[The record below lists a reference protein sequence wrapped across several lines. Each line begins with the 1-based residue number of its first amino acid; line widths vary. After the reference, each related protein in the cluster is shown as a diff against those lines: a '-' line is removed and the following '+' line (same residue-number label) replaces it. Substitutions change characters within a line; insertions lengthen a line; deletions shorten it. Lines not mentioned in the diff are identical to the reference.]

1 VNRKPTLHLFEGCG
15 IELEYILV
23 NSKSLDVLPVSDR
36 VLHSKA
42 GSYVNEV
49 INSAAGWSN
58 EFALHVMEIK
68 NNRPVPSLS
77 GLGLMLQEQVVQIN
91 RILEK
96 WEGRLMPS
104 GMHPWMQPSRQTRL
118 WNHRDR
124 KIYETYDRIFGC
136 FSHGWANI
144 QSLHINL
151 SFNGDEEFGRLHAAV
166 RLLLPLIPA
175 LAASSP
181 VVEGKA
187 SGIMDNRLVFYR
199 KNQIPVPSISG
210 DIIPEPIFTRSEYE
224 GRILQKMYDDIAG
237 YDTEGILRHEW
248 LNSRGAIPRFQRS
261 AMEIRLADT
270 QECPMADIAVASAVV
285 SVLKSLVNNRWTSR
299 QEQAAWPVEPL
310 LPILE
315 KTISS
320 GEAAVIEDPE
330 YLGAFGY
337 PEKQARAAD
346 IWRHLIKEC
355 FTADTASDNEIMGPL
370 RLILDRGTLS
380 RRILKSLGE
389 DPSPSRL
396 HEVYEKLC
404 DCLAEGILFEG

>member
-1 VNRKPTLHLFEGCG
+1 VSRRPVLHLFDGYG

-23 NSKSLDVLPVSDR
+23 NSKSLDVLPVADR
-36 VLHSKA
+36 VLRFKA
-42 GSYVNEV
+42 GRYVNEV
-49 INSAAGWSN
+49 VNNTAGWSN

-68 NNRPVPSLS
+68 NSRPVPSLS
-77 GLGLMLQEQVVQIN
+77 GLGMMLQEQVIQTN

-104 GMHPWMQPSRQTRL
+104 GMHPWMQPSSQTSL
-118 WNHRDR
+118 WNHRNR
-124 KIYETYDRIFGC
+124 KIYETYDRIFGGR
-136 FSHGWANI
+136 SHGWANI
-144 QSLHINL
+144 QSIHINL
-151 SFNGDEEFGRLHAAV
+151 SFNGDEELGKLHAAV

-187 SGIMDNRLVFYR
+187 TGIMDNRLTFYR
-199 KNQIPVPSISG
+199 KNQILVPSISG

-224 GRILQKMYDDIAG
+224 GRILRKMYDDIAA
-237 YDTEGILRHEW
+237 YDTEGILQHEW
-248 LNSRGAIPRFQRS
+248 LNSRGAVPRFQRS
-261 AMEIRLADT
+261 AMEIRLADS
-270 QECPMADIAVASAVV
+270 QECPKADIAVANAVV
-285 SVLKSLVNNRWTSR
+285 SVLKSLVSNQWTSW
-299 QEQAAWPVEPL
+299 QEQAAWPVGPL
-310 LPILE
+310 LSILE
-315 KTISS
+315 RTIKS
-320 GEAAVIEDPE
+320 GEAAVIEDSK

-370 RLILDRGTLS
+370 RLILDRGTLA
-380 RRILKSLGE
+380 RRILKSVGK

-396 HEVYEKLC
+396 HSVYKKLC
-404 DCLAEGILFEG
+404 NCLAEGRLFAE